1 MAKYVINGGRRLEGT
16 VTISGGKNAAVAI
29 LPAALLVSG
38 KCRVENVPD
47 ISDVR
52 ILLDILAD
60 MGAEITYEEPST
72 VILDC
77 TNVQSTHPNP
87 ELVRKMPAA
96 VILPPVPS
104 TSTSR
109 ASGLWAPRFSRPRIM
124 CT

>member
-29 LPAALLVSG
+29 IPAALLVSG

-87 ELVRKMPAA
+87 ELVRKM
-96 VILPPVPS
+96 
-104 TSTSR
+104 R
-109 ASGLWAPRFSRPRIM
+109 AR
-124 CT
+124 